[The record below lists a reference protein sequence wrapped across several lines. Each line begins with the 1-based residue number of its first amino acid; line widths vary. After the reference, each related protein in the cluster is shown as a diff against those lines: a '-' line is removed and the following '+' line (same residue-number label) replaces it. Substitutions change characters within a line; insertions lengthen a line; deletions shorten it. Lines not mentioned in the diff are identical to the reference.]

1 MEIKTKNTILFT
13 TMQKMKYMP
22 MYKTC
27 TWGLPWWSNDW
38 ESSFQCKGRGF
49 DPW

>member
-1 MEIKTKNTILFT
+1 MEIKTKTTILFT

-27 TWGLPWWSNDW
+27 TWGLPWWYNDW
-38 ESSFQCKGRGF
+38 ESTFQCMGHGF